1 MTEYLTTTTEA
12 ARSNGS
18 SPTRSAGGSWS
29 VVESVVSAVAG
40 TRRDQ
45 FTSASEDDW
54 LEEMCGQQAN
64 PRHRLE
70 GEEKS
75 LENVAGQVL
84 GGQSAMQDGSFGTSR
99 ARKTQ
104 P

>member
-12 ARSNGS
+12 ARSKRQQPNKVG
-18 SPTRSAGGSWS
+18 GGSWW
-29 VVESVVSAVAG
+29 VESVASAVAG

-54 LEEMCGQQAN
+54 LKEMCGLQAN

-70 GEEKS
+70 G
-75 LENVAGQVL
+75 
-84 GGQSAMQDGSFGTSR
+84 
-99 ARKTQ
+99 
-104 P
+104 